1 MGEGVGEAL
10 EVETWFPSKG
20 LVTYYREGRGGG
32 GWWCTKR
39 EWRGGGACEVLPL

>member
-20 LVTYYREGRGGG
+20 LVTYYREGRGGVQNG
-32 GWWCTKR
+32 S
-39 EWRGGGACEVLPL
+39 GGGGGGM